1 MNSIL
6 DISKIEAGKMV
17 LENEEFDVSQLVK
30 EVVDFFLPS
39 GLRKGIDVVLD
50 PYDCSLLRHAHVKGD
65 RGRLKQIL
73 CNLLGNAVKF
83 TCEGHVIVRA
93 WVQEPSFMNSIT
105 AANSG
110 QNSGR
115 FLEAFF
121 LFFFFN
127 YKNMTKEQSDDIE
140 AVLLWNLSLR

>member
-121 LFFFFN
+121 LFFFL
-127 YKNMTKEQSDDIE
+127 TT
-140 AVLLWNLSLR
+140 RT